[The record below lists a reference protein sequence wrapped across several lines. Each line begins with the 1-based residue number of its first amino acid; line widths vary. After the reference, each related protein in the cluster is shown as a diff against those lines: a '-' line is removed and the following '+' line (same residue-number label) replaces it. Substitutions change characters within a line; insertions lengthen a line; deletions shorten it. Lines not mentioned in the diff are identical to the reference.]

1 MHRFRR
7 HNSCTS
13 TAGAR
18 SRAQNPRKLP
28 ILVCS
33 LLGCLGVAGAAQGA
47 ATLKL
52 GDESSVTLGFGT
64 RLSYT
69 NTEDGAPNGSSS
81 SNDFAVENA
90 RLFLSGQYGRY
101 LKGTLNTERQGGPAA
116 SGGDSIRIMDAI
128 AQFEFSD
135 PFNLWLGRM
144 LPPSD
149 RANLAG
155 PFYVLPWSYPGTVS
169 NYPNIAVGRDDGGLV
184 WGKLFGGKLV
194 YSLGAFDGH
203 NSATGLSNQSDKLLF
218 AGRLHFNILDV
229 EPPPA
234 HYLGET
240 YLGSK
245 DIFSIGIAGNTQSDG
260 AGTAAN
266 PGRLNIWSVDVM
278 FEKKL
283 AGGFVPTL
291 VGAYYS
297 YDLNGAVDCGSGEP
311 GSVACPSGDNVG
323 GQVDG
328 KAWMATAG
336 LLLPMK
342 VGWGQFQPFVR
353 YQKFERD
360 LSNTTS
366 KAYDFGVNYIIRG
379 PDAKI
384 SLMYTKLDDTRL
396 RPADTDIRRFTL
408 GVQLL
413 F

>member
-1 MHRFRR
+1 MHLFQR
-7 HNSCTS
+7 HYLRTPA
-13 TAGAR
+13 AGAH
-18 SRAQNPRKLP
+18 SRARSPHKLP

-33 LLGCLGVAGAAQGA
+33 LLGCFGVAGAAQGA

-52 GDESSVTLGFGT
+52 SDESSVTLGFGT

-81 SNDFAVENA
+81 SNDFTVENA

-101 LKGTLNTERQGGPAA
+101 LKATLNTEREGGPAA
-116 SGGDSIRIMDAI
+116 SGGDDIRVMDAI

-135 PFNLWLGRM
+135 PFNVWLGRM

-155 PFYVLPWSYPGTVS
+155 PFFVLPWSYPGVVS

-194 YSLGAFDGH
+194 YSVGAFDGH

-218 AGRLHFNILDV
+218 AGRLHLNILDV

-234 HYLGET
+234 YYLGET
-240 YLGSK
+240 YYGAK
-245 DIFSIGIAGNTQSDG
+245 DILSIGISGNTQSDG
-260 AGTAAN
+260 AGTAAS
-266 PGRLNIWSVDVM
+266 PGRLRIWSVDAM

-291 VGAYYS
+291 VGAYYN
-297 YDLNGAVDCGSGEP
+297 YDLDGAVDCGSGEP
-311 GSVACPSGDNVG
+311 GAIGCPSGDNVG

-328 KAWMATAG
+328 KAWMVTAG
-336 LLLPMK
+336 LLLPTK

-360 LSNTTS
+360 VSDTTA
-366 KAYDFGVNYIIRG
+366 KAYDIGLNYIING
-379 PDAKI
+379 PNAKI
-384 SLMYTKLDDTRL
+384 SLMYTKLEDSRFA
-396 RPADTDIRRFTL
+396 PADTDIKRFVV
-408 GVQLL
+408 GVQLM